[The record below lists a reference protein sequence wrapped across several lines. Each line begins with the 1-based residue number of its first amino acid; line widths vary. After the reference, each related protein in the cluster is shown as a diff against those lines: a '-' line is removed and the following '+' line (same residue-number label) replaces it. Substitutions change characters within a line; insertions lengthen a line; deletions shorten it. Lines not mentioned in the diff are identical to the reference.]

1 MEKRDYTEM
10 MDALRDQNNALRDL
24 LRLNW
29 RKYEWAKE
37 LYYELTPLYERM
49 RQCVYE
55 EEENEKQ
62 KCLKAN
68 SDK

>member
-10 MDALRDQNNALRDL
+10 MDALRDQNNALRGL

-37 LYYELTPLYERM
+37 LYYKLTPLYERM

>member
-29 RKYEWAKE
+29 R
-37 LYYELTPLYERM
+37 
-49 RQCVYE
+49 
-55 EEENEKQ
+55 
-62 KCLKAN
+62 
-68 SDK
+68 